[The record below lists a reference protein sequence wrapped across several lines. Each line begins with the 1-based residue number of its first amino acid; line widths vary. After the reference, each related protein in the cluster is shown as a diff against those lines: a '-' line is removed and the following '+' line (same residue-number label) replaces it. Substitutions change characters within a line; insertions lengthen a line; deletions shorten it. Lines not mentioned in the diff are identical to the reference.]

1 MASSQKDPPKPDME
15 AFRNADI
22 QMKQQIVYICTTTLQ
37 DCFKP
42 ENKLHFWLQLQLW
55 WKFGV

>member
-42 ENKLHFWLQLQLW
+42 ENKLHF
-55 WKFGV
+55 